1 MPKEIKK
8 NAYESIRDA
17 IINGVLK
24 PGQAITEEWLSNY
37 LSVSRTPVREAFIRL
52 QSEGLVRIVK
62 NKGAFVREITPIDVA
77 EIFQIRKLLE
87 SFAAK
92 ACVDFIDVKEI
103 KKIKDELEELSLLEG
118 HVSEKTEL
126 GMKLH
131 TLIMESAGNDRLTY
145 LVGML
150 KSQILWV
157 RSLAERIPGR
167 VAKSINE
174 HKNIANAVYSRNKEL
189 AEKCMRVHLDN
200 VMKDML
206 DVENIQ
212 FFFKLRNRQED

>member
-1 MPKEIKK
+1 MPKEIKQ
-8 NAYESIRDA
+8 NTYESIREA

-62 NKGAFVREITPIDVA
+62 NKGAFVREITSVDIG

-92 ACVDFIDVKEI
+92 ACVDFIEVKEI
-103 KKIKDELEELSLLEG
+103 GEIKDELEELSLLEG
-118 HVSEKTEL
+118 HVSEKVEL
-126 GMKLH
+126 GIKLH
-131 TLIMESAGNDRLTY
+131 KLIMESAGNHRLTY

-150 KSQILWV
+150 SSQILWV
-157 RSLAERIPGR
+157 RSLAQRIPGR

-174 HKNIANAVYSRNKEL
+174 HINIANAVYSRDKTR
-189 AEKCMRVHLDN
+189 AEKCMMIHLDN
-200 VMKDML
+200 VMKDIL
-206 DVENIQ
+206 DVKNIQ
-212 FFFKLRNRQED
+212 LFSNLRSR